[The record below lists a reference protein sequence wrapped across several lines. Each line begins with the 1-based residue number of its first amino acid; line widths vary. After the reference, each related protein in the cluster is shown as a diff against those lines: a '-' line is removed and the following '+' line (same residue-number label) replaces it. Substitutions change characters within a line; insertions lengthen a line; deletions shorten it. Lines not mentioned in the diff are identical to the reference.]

1 MTGIFRRATVPICML
16 VMLAAGYAAIAQPQ
30 STQSQTDVEQT
41 APQQILF
48 GYHAALHYGVHSSRF
63 GLIPHAGLAE
73 GDSALFDIRSGTGW
87 GAGAGITLDV
97 PFDDPSMLSMRLGY
111 VYRTA
116 ELSERGIL
124 PVVFEGVPG
133 DGILEN
139 RVEGKFGHLLFQ
151 VLWGYRIN
159 DYVRFDIGGEA
170 NFLLH
175 SYVRQVEEIIEPA
188 GGRFID
194 TDSPRRLVYEGRF
207 DSATSVY
214 ASILA
219 GFQLLPG
226 GSLEVAGLRI
236 MPELRISFPLTGLWN
251 TGEWN
256 VHSLRFG
263 VALMNPP
270 PPPPAPPTI
279 DTSSQEEPPERP
291 PPITSQ
297 RPTTLY
303 DTLAVRRDTVIR
315 SVSEIEGDP
324 LTLDT
329 IRYERLT
336 HRDNGRTV
344 ISIQPIET
352 WILRLPQIK
361 PLLVAGVGASFVL
374 DNDSLSSQAKVTL
387 EEFVMNRHVP
397 PLNYVFFSEGE
408 ARLPGRYRQLDDEQ
422 ARSFTVETFYSKS
435 TLGLYNNI
443 LNVVGERMRRNPDA
457 AITLNGYNAGV
468 GVEKG
473 DTALSRRRAEAIR
486 DYLSSVWRIDR
497 ARVRVGAANLPPK
510 PSALETPEG
519 RDENRRVEILSND
532 PAILEPVLL
541 SDTVRIIDPPTI
553 RFRTSVVSDAGIE
566 SWRLEVSQS
575 GQLLKDI
582 RGLGDVPADVDW
594 RIRDDIL
601 RPLADEPLRYRLHI
615 RDSTGQEFSTS
626 TDAVIQFEQRTLS
639 RKRRERLG
647 DKLIDR
653 FSLILFDFDQD
664 RVSPEHEAVLSII
677 RERITPDSRI
687 KVTGSTDRVGERQY
701 NLDLSLRRARSIAL
715 ALGLPPENAEGVGE
729 DEITFDNDL
738 PEGRFYSRTVR
749 VLIETPIR

>member
-1 MTGIFRRATVPICML
+1 MTGIIRRVTVPICML
-16 VMLAAGYAAIAQPQ
+16 VLMAAAYTANAQPR
-30 STQSQTDVEQT
+30 SSAGRGDDEEKSQ
-41 APQQILF
+41 QQILF
-48 GYHAALHYGVHSSRF
+48 GYHAALHYGIHSSRF

-87 GAGAGITLDV
+87 GGSAGIALDV
-97 PFDDPSMLSMRLGY
+97 PFDDPSLLSMRLGY

-116 ELSERGIL
+116 ELSGQGIL

-159 DYVRFDIGGEA
+159 DYMRFDIGGEA

-188 GGRFID
+188 GGRFVD

-214 ASILA
+214 ASIVA
-219 GFQLLPG
+219 GIQLLPS
-226 GSLEVAGLRI
+226 GSLELAGLRV
-236 MPELRISFPLTGLWN
+236 MPELRISLPLTGLWN

-256 VHSLRFG
+256 LHSLRFG
-263 VALMNPP
+263 LAVMNPP
-270 PPPPAPPTI
+270 PPPELPPV
-279 DTSSQEEPPERP
+279 DTSAVEDLPDRRP
-291 PPITSQ
+291 PVVSTP
-297 RPTTLY
+297 RATTQY

-329 IRYERLT
+329 TRYERDT
-336 HRDNGRTV
+336 RRENGRTV
-344 ISIQPIET
+344 IVIQPIET
-352 WILRLPQIK
+352 WVLRLPAIK

-374 DNDSLSSQAKVTL
+374 ENDSLSNQAKVTL

-397 PLNYVFFSEGE
+397 PLNYVFFDEGQ

-443 LNVVGERMRRNPDA
+443 LNVIGERMRRNPDA
-457 AITLNGYNAGV
+457 SITLNGYNAGA
-468 GVEKG
+468 GAEKG
-473 DTALSRRRAEAIR
+473 DTALSRRRAETIR

-510 PSALETPEG
+510 PSALETSEG
-519 RDENRRVEILSND
+519 RDENRRVEIISDD
-532 PAILEPVLL
+532 PAIFEPVLL

-582 RGLGDVPADVDW
+582 RGLGEVPADVDW

-664 RVSPEHEAVLSII
+664 RVSSEHERVLSII
-677 RERITPDSRI
+677 RERITPESRI

-701 NLDLSLRRARSIAL
+701 NLDLSLRRARSIAQ